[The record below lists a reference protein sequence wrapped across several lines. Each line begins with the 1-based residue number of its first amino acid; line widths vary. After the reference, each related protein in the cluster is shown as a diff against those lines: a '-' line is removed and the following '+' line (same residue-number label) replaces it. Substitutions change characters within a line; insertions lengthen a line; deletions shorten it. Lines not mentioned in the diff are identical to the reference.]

1 MRKMLKH
8 DLKAIWP
15 VWRIVAPIVVVLA
28 ALAGVVV
35 GIGYSDYEI
44 FDSVYWLFRITA
56 LLIDTYWYLIL
67 SAFSML
73 VTVLI
78 VVRYYKNFFTDEG
91 YLTFTLPVSR
101 TKLLNSKI
109 LMALIWISATLA
121 VCILAALAY
130 SFAYELT
137 LSSSGYMGDIFE
149 DTIEDSVESAF
160 SSQDIHILLF
170 VLEVLYLAAAWLV
183 SNLLLLLLCITVGA
197 VIVKR
202 AKLVLGLG
210 IYYGANA
217 VIVGIFYT
225 GIIVGIILISSAP
238 EISEEAVM
246 YMLHA
251 VFLMGGTL
259 FSALGVGAYLLNKK
273 LINKHL
279 NLP

>member
-225 GIIVGIILISSAP
+225 GIIVGIILISSAS
-238 EISEEAVM
+238 EVSEEAVM

-251 VFLMGGTL
+251 VFLMGGAL